1 VSTPGE
7 GPVEAEQV
15 GSYKIQ
21 NLLGATGQNSQVYE
35 VVEVTSLRHFA
46 MKILLPEKAKDPNQR
61 RLLFYEAEVGK
72 KLAHPNIIKI
82 HEINRSPT
90 APFFTMEF
98 FPSGAIRTRLINKQ
112 FDFLREHSEKLFKQA
127 ATGLAYMNASGW
139 VHRDV
144 KPDNILVNSL
154 GDVRII
160 DFAIAY
166 RPPTGFAK
174 WLGRKGKAQGTRSY
188 MSPEQI
194 RGHILDGRADIYS
207 FGATVYEV
215 LTRRPPFRA
224 ASSQELLEK
233 HIKEKPVNPRQ
244 FAPDVTED
252 FAALVLRMLEK
263 KKEDRPR
270 DFHEVLMAMRNL
282 RVYKGQPV
290 KKQDEM

>member
-1 VSTPGE
+1 
-7 GPVEAEQV
+7 VEAEQI
-15 GSYKIQ
+15 GGYKIQ

-35 VVEVTSLRHFA
+35 VVELASLRHFA
-46 MKILLPEKAKDPNQR
+46 MKVLLPEKAKDAEQR
-61 RLLFYEAEVGK
+61 RSLFYEAEVGK

-90 APFFTMEF
+90 TPFFTMEY
-98 FPSGAIRTRLINKQ
+98 FPSGALRRRLLEKQ
-112 FDFLREHSEKLFKQA
+112 FDFLREHSEKIFKQA

-174 WLGRKGKAQGTRSY
+174 WFGRKGKAQGTRSY

-194 RGHILDGRADIYS
+194 RGQILDGRADVYS
-207 FGATVYEV
+207 FGVTLYEV
-215 LTRRPPFRA
+215 LAHRPPFRA

-244 FAPDVTED
+244 YTPDVTED
-252 FAALVLRMLEK
+252 FAGLVLRMLEK
-263 KKEDRPR
+263 RKEDRPR
-270 DFHEVLMAMRNL
+270 DFHEVMMSMRNM